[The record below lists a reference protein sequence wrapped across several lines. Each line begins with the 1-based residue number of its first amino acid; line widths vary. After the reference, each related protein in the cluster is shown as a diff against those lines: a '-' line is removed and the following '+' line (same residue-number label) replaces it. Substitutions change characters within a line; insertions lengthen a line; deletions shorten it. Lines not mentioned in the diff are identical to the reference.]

1 MFVCLSPGGQSL
13 TVGESAKDKLLVG
26 TVNGVFSF
34 GKNNGGWNQQET
46 MLPDQ
51 HISAI
56 IFEPSTQTL
65 FAGSYNGK
73 IFASGDSGKSWEQR
87 DQGIGGKEIY
97 SLASQLVGG
106 KPRVYAGTQPAHLY
120 LQRRPGKE
128 LDGASRPA
136 SGARRREVDFP
147 RPAPSGACEE
157 HYLPPE

>member
-34 GKNNGGWNQQET
+34 RKNNGGWNQQET

-106 KPRVYAGTQPAHLY
+106 KPSVYAGTQPAHLY
-120 LQRRPGKE
+120 
-128 LDGASRPA
+128 
-136 SGARRREVDFP
+136 
-147 RPAPSGACEE
+147 
-157 HYLPPE
+157 

>member
-13 TVGESAKDKLLVG
+13 TVGEAAKNKLLVG

-34 GKNNGGWNQQET
+34 VKNNCGWNRQET

-56 IFEPSTQTL
+56 IFEPSSQML

-73 IFASGDSGKSWEQR
+73 IFASADSGKSWEQR
-87 DQGIGGKEIY
+87 DQGIVDKEIY

-106 KPRVYAGTQPAHLY
+106 KPRVYAGTQPAHLFY
-120 LQRRPGKE
+120 SDDLGKSWTELPSLRQVPGVE
-128 LDGASRPA
+128 NDL
-136 SGARRREVDFP
+136 P
-147 RPAPSGACEE
+147 RPATSGACEE
-157 HYLPPE
+157 HYLSPE